1 MTIEVIGKRKRTF
14 HPEEK
19 ILEVFIPIRLI
30 RRGGRTHIQT
40 NDGEPLNLEPVEDTA
55 LMRALAQAYIW
66 LQKLEDGEF
75 KNVKALASHYKQNE
89 SYVSR
94 ILRLTML
101 SSLLQEKILNGESIG
116 GRTLADFMDGVPALW
131 KDQLQLLQWK

>member
-1 MTIEVIGKRKRTF
+1 MTIEVTGERKRTY
-14 HPEEK
+14 HPKEK
-19 ILEVFIPIRLI
+19 ILEIFIPIRLI

-40 NDGEPLNLEPVEDTA
+40 PDGEPLALEPIEDTA
-55 LMRALAQAYIW
+55 LMRALAQAHLW

-75 KNVKALASHYKQNE
+75 KNVKALATHYQQNE

-101 SSLLQEKILNGESIG
+101 SPILQEKILEGESIG
-116 GRTLADFMDGVPALW
+116 GRTLADFMDGVQALW
-131 KDQLQLLQWK
+131 KDQLKLLQWE

>member
-1 MTIEVIGKRKRTF
+1 MTIEVTGKRKRTY
-14 HPEEK
+14 HPDQN
-19 ILEVFIPIRLI
+19 ILEIFIPIQLI

-40 NDGEPLNLEPVEDTA
+40 SDGEPLNLAPAEDTA
-55 LMRALAQAYIW
+55 LMRGLAQAHLW
-66 LQKLEDGEF
+66 LQKLEQGEF
-75 KNVKALASHYKQNE
+75 KNVKELASHYQQNE

-101 SSLLQEKILNGESIG
+101 SPVLQEKVMDGESIG

-131 KDQLQLLQWK
+131 KEQLE